1 MRKSANRKDRTMK
14 SYVTPEINVRLL
26 EPASFAGN
34 YCQLPGSGGSL
45 GGSKPVFGS
54 AGRP

>member
-1 MRKSANRKDRTMK
+1 MK
-14 SYVTPEINVRLL
+14 SYVRPEINVRLL